1 MFALLTT
8 GCSVEFVQNVI
19 EMGVLG
25 VIRNLPR
32 LPPQATIP
40 LLCVLENIV
49 SLHHHGFTTYVLSML
64 TWVYVIFTGN
74 KKQIRL
80 QALRVVLAI
89 LHPENIQPQE
99 GAMNDGQAPVDPVST
114 LMKSKELRNYLMS
127 ALTNESLDVKHMV
140 LQCLVHILAR
150 AAPKRIRLFVSKN
163 VIEAL
168 VGVFNAVKGSL
179 QSPLPP
185 LILTCLR
192 SILHSDPDN
201 AALHAERMRSC
212 EVLVLLRDVKEN
224 FPELAFQA
232 DEMLNLLQV

>member
-1 MFALLTT
+1 
-8 GCSVEFVQNVI
+8 
-19 EMGVLG
+19 
-25 VIRNLPR
+25 
-32 LPPQATIP
+32 
-40 LLCVLENIV
+40 
-49 SLHHHGFTTYVLSML
+49 
-64 TWVYVIFTGN
+64 
-74 KKQIRL
+74 
-80 QALRVVLAI
+80 
-89 LHPENIQPQE
+89 
-99 GAMNDGQAPVDPVST
+99 MNDGQAPVDPVST